1 MSTTALLLGSAVFA
15 HYRHLVHRTVI
26 LLLLLVLAEVMLAH
40 LRFYGFACPIHRVSV
55 SQMFSLA
62 VRQTL
67 SSLGG
72 HNMSLLP
79 W

>member
-1 MSTTALLLGSAVFA
+1 MSTTALLLGSAAFA

-26 LLLLLVLAEVMLAH
+26 LLLVLAEVMLAH
-40 LRFYGFACPIHRVSV
+40 LRFYGFACPIQRVSV
-55 SQMFSLA
+55 SQMSSLA

-72 HNMSLLP
+72 HNMPWLP